1 MLFHE
6 ILSSAFTC
14 GQCYY
19 YSSKS
24 IWQMLTS
31 FTSINILEQSIR
43 STEFFIQ
50 HALFSKAQGCRKS
63 LGWGFSF
70 LFCFA
75 KTPQCYHKIKAH
87 RFTQCNRWQ
96 ATEVATTRTFR
107 PFCLHSTVAPTA
119 KLCFQQVFHI
129 HPTPY
134 TSWVLLTAMTLCPG
148 GPRDSP
154 ELKLIAQ
161 VVSRG
166 SSSQMW
172 SDQCIHY
179 PWIKIV

>member
-1 MLFHE
+1 MH
-6 ILSSAFTC
+6 
-14 GQCYY
+14 
-19 YSSKS
+19 
-24 IWQMLTS
+24 
-31 FTSINILEQSIR
+31 
-43 STEFFIQ
+43 FF
-50 HALFSKAQGCRKS
+50 LKPKAAGRVWV
-63 LGWGFSF
+63 GGF
-70 LFCFA
+70 LFFFVLQ

-96 ATEVATTRTFR
+96 ATDVATTRTFR

-166 SSSQMW
+166 STSQMW

-179 PWIKIV
+179 PWIKIVLKKKIQKVPKSRTWIYHTLINIYIAVALCLQLFT